1 VHHLSVI
8 NIQQFLELN
17 HHVTTLSQNIAKNEF

>member
-8 NIQQFLELN
+8 IIQQFLESN
-17 HHVTTLSQNIAKNEF
+17 HHVTTLSQNIG